1 MRRTALRRRILS
13 KYDTL
18 GDFAEDMGV
27 TRATITIWVNDGKI
41 PAKRIKEMSEK
52 LEIGKDEIWEVFFQ
66 KEGEEA

>member
-52 LEIGKDEIWEVFFQ
+52 LGIGKDEIWEVFFQ
-66 KEGEEA
+66 KEGEV